1 LGRYS
6 LSLSHQRFKYFLK
19 KPSLSFMR
27 VKHILGVPQKFNKV
41 LIMSHKLA
49 LYENIFLGEKIE
61 SRDFSQ
67 QKHNNKQTKMTL
79 KCFSFFIIAVVVVVE
94 MRARKGEEKLNSKI
108 IPFILNE
115 ELQLT
120 HFFVKNLK
128 TNYLTL
134 TPSLSQSLYVA

>member
-1 LGRYS
+1 
-6 LSLSHQRFKYFLK
+6 
-19 KPSLSFMR
+19 MR

-134 TPSLSQSLYVA
+134 TPSLSQSLYVAWLSHILAWILILAGSFSCMP

>member
-1 LGRYS
+1 
-6 LSLSHQRFKYFLK
+6 
-19 KPSLSFMR
+19 MR

-120 HFFVKNLK
+120 HFFCKEFKNKL
-128 TNYLTL
+128 
-134 TPSLSQSLYVA
+134 PHPHSLSLPKSLCSMIKPHFGMNFDTGWQF

>member
-1 LGRYS
+1 
-6 LSLSHQRFKYFLK
+6 
-19 KPSLSFMR
+19 MR

-79 KCFSFFIIAVVVVVE
+79 KCFSF
-94 MRARKGEEKLNSKI
+94 L
-108 IPFILNE
+108 L
-115 ELQLT
+115 LLLLLL
-120 HFFVKNLK
+120 LK
-128 TNYLTL
+128 CEQERGKK
-134 TPSLSQSLYVA
+134 S